1 MKNKILMGSV
11 LMLLLFACASSS
23 AWAYDVNDTAT
34 AQSTISNA
42 TSNAVISF
50 DPSGN
55 YSDFTVTV
63 PSTAENLTLNGNGAT
78 VYGNGNNHIFIIDNA
93 VGFSIYNFTIIANA
107 QNGIRGNNTVGVTIS
122 NCTIADGSA
131 GVNLFG
137 ASSDVTIVGN
147 TITNMTVGN
156 GNGISLVHHSSLG
169 DLSSLSPSTIA
180 NNTISDVNFGM
191 FIGGNFL
198 GTIDSNIITDVSNY
212 GIQFVGRMATTNGIV
227 NATITGNTINSSN
240 IGIAFDTPNYAYLN
254 LDDNTI
260 QGDNSVIEVGNL
272 VNTSTVAIP
281 FIVVNNAFFGDE
293 GDLSDFYELSNEVL
307 WDGNTLNGIIIP

>member
-1 MKNKILMGSV
+1 MKTKILMGSA
-11 LMLLLFACASSS
+11 LMLLVFVCASSS

-34 AQSTISNA
+34 AQSTISNVG
-42 TSNAVISF
+42 SNTVVSF
-50 DPSGN
+50 DPNGN

-63 PSTAENLTLNGNGAT
+63 PSTAENVTLNGNGAT
-78 VYGNGNNHIFIIDNA
+78 VYGNGNNHIFIINNA
-93 VGFSIYNFTIIANA
+93 VGFSIYNFTIIANS
-107 QNGIRGNNTVGVTIS
+107 QNGIRGNNTVGTTIS
-122 NCTIADGSA
+122 NCTISDGSA

-260 QGDNSVIEVGNL
+260 QGDNSAVEVGDL
-272 VNTSTVAIP
+272 VNDPSPNPV
-281 FIVVNNAFFGDE
+281 IVVNNDFFGEE
-293 GDLSDFYELSNEVL
+293 GDLLTLFGFSSE
-307 WDGNTLNGIIIP
+307 WDNNTLNGTEFPS